1 MTRCFF
7 FIVRT
12 ALILIIAYALEQPR
26 RYRARVAYDGASFQ
40 GFQLQPEGKRTVQG
54 CLEEVL
60 GQRLGE
66 PIRLVGA
73 GRTDTGVHAR
83 GQAIHFD
90 VQSTPTESLSRI
102 EHSLNAMLPTDIC
115 LWNLSLAPT
124 NQSQTNST
132 AAKTP
137 SQPFLW
143 NVLYDS
149 VGKLYSYRLC
159 LAPVMSP
166 LERHHRWHPDS
177 LHGKSVDVPFFQRLL
192 KCYEGTHDFRAFAGA
207 LEANQRRSGRTVS
220 TVRTV
225 YTAECITEDEALGYY
240 RIDFHLQ
247 GALYKQVRNMVGTAI
262 DASRSVI
269 TEEAFLDLL
278 HGNTEIMEIDRPP
291 TKQQRRRQDNKSK
304 PAPPQGLTLEH
315 VYFEEEGF

>member
-1 MTRCFF
+1 MTRLICF
-7 FIVRT
+7 
-12 ALILIIAYALEQPR
+12 ILSIAIHITISYALEQPR
-26 RYRARVAYDGASFQ
+26 RYRARVAYDGAGFQ

-60 GQRLGE
+60 GQRLKQ

-90 VQSTPTESLSRI
+90 VQSSPTESLSHI

-124 NQSQTNST
+124 AENRSSQ
-132 AAKTP
+132 
-137 SQPFLW
+137 QYQW

-177 LHGKSVDVPFFQRLL
+177 LHGRAVDVPFLQRLL
-192 KCYEGTHDFRAFAGA
+192 TYYEGTHDFRAFAGA

-225 YTAECITEDEALGYY
+225 YSVTWTAENEALGYY
-240 RIDFHLQ
+240 RIDFHLK

-269 TEEAFLDLL
+269 TEEMFLDLL
-278 HGNTEIMEIDRPP
+278 HGNSEPMETDSTP
-291 TKQQRRRQDNKSK
+291 TKQQQRRRQDNKSK

-315 VYFEEEGF
+315 VYFDEEGF

>member
-1 MTRCFF
+1 MIRCFF
-7 FIVRT
+7 VIYKI
-12 ALILIIAYALEQPR
+12 ALLSVALQQPQ
-26 RYRARVAYDGASFQ
+26 RYRARVAYDGAGFH

-54 CLEEVL
+54 CLEDVL
-60 GQRLGE
+60 GQRLGQSV
-66 PIRLVGA
+66 RLVGA

-90 VQSTPTESLSRI
+90 LHSPLSEPLSQI
-102 EHSLNAMLPTDIC
+102 EHSINAMLPTDVC

-124 NQSQTNST
+124 DDTET
-132 AAKTP
+132 AQP
-137 SQPFLW
+137 SQQYLW
-143 NVLYDS
+143 NVLYNS

-177 LHGKSVDVPFFQRLL
+177 LHGKAVDIPLLQRLL
-192 KCYEGTHDFRAFAGA
+192 NYYEGTHDFRAFAGA

-225 YTAECITEDEALGYY
+225 YSANWIVEDESLGYY
-240 RIDFHLQ
+240 RIEFHLQ

-262 DASRSVI
+262 DASRSII

-278 HGNTEIMEIDRPP
+278 HGSSATIENDHLPK
-291 TKQQRRRQDNKSK
+291 KQQKRREDNKSK

-315 VYFEEEGF
+315 VYFDEEEF

>member
-1 MTRCFF
+1 MGGFF
-7 FIVRT
+7 FFLFFIAIITIV
-12 ALILIIAYALEQPR
+12 YALEQPQ
-26 RYRARVAYDGASFQ
+26 RYRARVAYDGAGFQ
-40 GFQLQPEGKRTVQG
+40 GFQLQTEGKRTVQG
-54 CLEEVL
+54 CLEDVL
-60 GQRLGE
+60 GQRLGQ

-90 VQSTPTESLSRI
+90 LQSTLTEPMSHI
-102 EHSLNAMLPTDIC
+102 EYSLNAMLPTDIC

-124 NQSQTNST
+124 NQYPTSNAEETALSQ
-132 AAKTP
+132 
-137 SQPFLW
+137 QYQW
-143 NVLYDS
+143 NVLYNS
-149 VGKLYSYRLC
+149 IGKLYSYRLC

-177 LHGKSVDVPFFQRLL
+177 LHGKAVDIPYLQRLL

-220 TVRTV
+220 TIRTV
-225 YTAECITEDEALGYY
+225 YSAKWITEDEALGYY

-262 DASRSVI
+262 DVSRNVI
-269 TEEAFLDLL
+269 AEEKFLDLL
-278 HGNTEIMEIDRPP
+278 HGNTEIVEADL
-291 TKQQRRRQDNKSK
+291 TTSKQQRRRQDNKSK
-304 PAPPQGLTLEH
+304 PAPPQGLTLER
-315 VYFEEEGF
+315 VYFDEDGF